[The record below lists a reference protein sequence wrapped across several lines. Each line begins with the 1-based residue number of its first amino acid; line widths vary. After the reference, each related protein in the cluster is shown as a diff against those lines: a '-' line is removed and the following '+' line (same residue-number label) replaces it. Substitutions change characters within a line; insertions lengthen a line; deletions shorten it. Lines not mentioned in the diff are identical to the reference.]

1 MSSNKPR
8 GWSVGRAGVGASG
21 AAHSKKGSLV
31 LRPLT
36 LPLSPSFVQV
46 LSRHLP
52 GAAAF
57 HAAWPG
63 VLCGTDAHGH
73 LVWLEAL
80 KDVDVEALSA
90 LSYDQLVR
98 HRMQAMEA
106 LEAAKR
112 ACAPC
117 GRLYRKH
124 IYILD
129 CRGVSPGLFL
139 NGAARRVIKTM
150 SAVCSDYYTETLWR
164 CYLVHTSPAARFMW
178 AALRP
183 LLHPDT
189 AAKVRLCG
197 GPGDFHKAMEKE
209 GLPVSALPPVL
220 GGSFDPAVPLYD
232 NILAAIRDAQ
242 RPARAFLRDDSARQL
257 GTHEDELLQS
267 RPLHKGWMTTPQP
280 LTLLRMRA

>member
-1 MSSNKPR
+1 MTR
-8 GWSVGRAGVGASG
+8 LGAGRLAGLASAQ
-21 AAHSKKGSLV
+21 AAPLLQRKGSLV
-31 LRPLT
+31 LHRSSS
-36 LPLSPSFVQV
+36 PLSPSLVQV

-63 VLCGTDAHGH
+63 VLCGTDSMGH

-80 KDVDVEALSA
+80 KDVDVEVLSA
-90 LSYDQLVR
+90 LSHDQLVR

-106 LEAAKR
+106 LEVAKR
-112 ACAPC
+112 ACAPR

-124 IYILD
+124 IYVLD

-139 NGAARRVIKTM
+139 NGAARRVFKTV

-164 CYLVHTSPAARFMW
+164 CYLVHTSPAARFVW

-209 GLPVSALPPVL
+209 GLPVSALPSAL
-220 GGSFDPAVPLYD
+220 GGSYHPAVPLYD
-232 NILAAIRDAQ
+232 NILAAVKEAQ

-257 GTHEDELLQS
+257 VTHEDELLQS
-267 RPLHKGWMTTPQP
+267 RPLHKGWMATPQP
-280 LTLLRMRA
+280 LQLLRMRA